1 MNKRDHDYY
10 VYIVAS
16 RTHVLYCG
24 VTKNIRRRVEEH
36 REAVI
41 PGFTEVY
48 QCNRLVWF
56 ERYQYILHA
65 IEREKQIKRWR
76 REKKI
81 WLIEETNPTWADL
94 SEAWRKE
101 TAGPS
106 ATLRCAPVG
115 MTRVKT
121 AYSWGHSWRAAQSLR
136 RWTVPT
142 PLRHLSPCAEGI
154 GSRMDDLLRISAT
167 DPNGTPALPL
177 VIPTGAERPAPNVRL
192 QP

>member
-1 MNKRDHDYY
+1 MNKRDHNYY

-24 VTKNIRRRVEEH
+24 VTKNIRHRVEEH

-41 PGFTEVY
+41 PGFTQVY

-106 ATLRCAPVG
+106 ATLRSG
-115 MTRVKT
+115 R
-121 AYSWGHSWRAAQSLR
+121 
-136 RWTVPT
+136 
-142 PLRHLSPCAEGI
+142 
-154 GSRMDDLLRISAT
+154 DDK
-167 DPNGTPALPL
+167 G
-177 VIPTGAERPAPNVRL
+177 
-192 QP
+192 